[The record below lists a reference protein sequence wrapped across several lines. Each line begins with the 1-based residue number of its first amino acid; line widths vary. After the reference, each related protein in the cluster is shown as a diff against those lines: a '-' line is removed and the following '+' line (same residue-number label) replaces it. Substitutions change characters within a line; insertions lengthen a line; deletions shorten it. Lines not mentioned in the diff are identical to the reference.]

1 MDQKRIDTI
10 IKIRLISYI
19 IFPIITFI
27 IVVTSIAQ
35 GFLSGHP
42 ALILAVVVSTAVIFG
57 LALFYYFKHEMR
69 KGSAD
74 NERRRSPVVSHISKL
89 DYILSFVVALFE
101 IVLIIFYHTAL
112 GITIVVVVGLVF
124 SGALTYHLSKRKP
137 KTI

>member
-1 MDQKRIDTI
+1 MEQKRVDTI

-19 IFPIITFI
+19 IFPILTFI

-57 LALFYYFKHEMR
+57 LALFYYVKHEMR
-69 KGSAD
+69 KGPT
-74 NERRRSPVVSHISKL
+74 NTERRLAPVGARITKL
-89 DYILSFVVALFE
+89 DYILSFVVAVFE
-101 IVLIIFYHTAL
+101 IVLIIFDHTAM

-124 SGALTYHLSKRKP
+124 SGALTYHLSKRKT